1 MTLGHTI
8 ADSLSVL
15 LNTGHQL
22 GSHIRAKFL
31 VIIPFPIFSNFS
43 SDGYFAFPGVSLILF
58 PFLFTALTS
67 ISIKLF
73 SPIRN
78 GTFDSGTSGV
88 PFKVAYDTF

>member
-1 MTLGHTI
+1 MTVLGSRGLNKIRVKWGQMATLG
-8 ADSLSVL
+8 SR
-15 LNTGHQL
+15 GQ
-22 GSHIRAKFL
+22 IRVKWF

-43 SDGYFAFPGVSLILF
+43 SDGYFAVPGVSLILF

-88 PFKVAYDTF
+88 PF

>member
-1 MTLGHTI
+1 M
-8 ADSLSVL
+8 
-15 LNTGHQL
+15 
-22 GSHIRAKFL
+22 GSNGYIGVKRSNKGQMRSNGYIGARGQIRVKYF

-43 SDGYFAFPGVSLILF
+43 SDGYFAVPGVSLILF

-88 PFKVAYDTF
+88 PF